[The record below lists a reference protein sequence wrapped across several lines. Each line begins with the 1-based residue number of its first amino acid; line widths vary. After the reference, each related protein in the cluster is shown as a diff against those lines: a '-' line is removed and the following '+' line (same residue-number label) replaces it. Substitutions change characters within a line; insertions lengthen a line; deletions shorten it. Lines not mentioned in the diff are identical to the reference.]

1 MSEMDKSEVTDIKRT
16 MVHGFKK
23 HIISDFL
30 KDRHPYLHS
39 PFNQRYDQKV
49 VFHAV
54 FDRSISKLVD
64 IVHMD
69 DLPAQSYKEAFMLL
83 NEMASHQENK
93 LIMIDSEMVPM
104 CLSYMQHEDPEVR
117 RDSTNLLGSLL
128 SVRKGREYLDR
139 CQIDPIFSPILL
151 RDELMCREVFGWMLC
166 RLCSGRD
173 GVQTLIDKEQVKHI
187 IASFKKNSEVYEKEE
202 AMFLIYLLECMSS
215 ILQTDDGIEQIVGN
229 VMKRFKEILSADD
242 QPFGEYDTR
251 IKFLCLHCT
260 SLIAMNEIGKE
271 ESIDMKMIQR
281 SNKYL
286 LHPDPEV
293 ANAATKVIMF
303 SSVHLDGKTEATPK
317 DNDDVVINLIS
328 LLKHE
333 NKDIVRNAEIAIMN
347 IADLPRGFMIICR
360 YLCSHLEHLD
370 RIFGPMAIIPL
381 YSLLFKVDRPP
392 FLTVENQDNYIKYA
406 LAIAYFVNA
415 QTHKKEALNYAIEK
429 TCKLVDRLIPV
440 LLVKTKPET
449 QDSIAKAIEKVCDE
463 DEVNLMSFQ
472 NFIAKHGEVH
482 NPLYDT
488 TLLNEISNFRELF
501 ELFQARD
508 EVLKEKGI
516 SEDSRSPTKKLN

>member
-1 MSEMDKSEVTDIKRT
+1 MSEMDNDEATDSRRT
-16 MVHGFKK
+16 MIHGFKK

-30 KDRHPYLHS
+30 QDRHPYLYS
-39 PFNQRYDQKV
+39 PFNQRYDPKE

-54 FDRSISKLVD
+54 FDRSIPKLVE
-64 IVHMD
+64 IVQMA

-93 LIMIDSEMVPM
+93 LTMIDAGLVAV
-104 CLSYMQHEDPEVR
+104 CLSYMQHEDFEVR

-128 SVRKGREYLDR
+128 SVRKGRERLDR
-139 CQIDPIFSPILL
+139 CQIDPIFGPILL
-151 RDELMCREVFGWMLC
+151 QDRLACREVFGWMLC

-173 GVQTLIDKEQVKHI
+173 GVKSLIAKNQVKHVI
-187 IASFKKNSEVYEKEE
+187 DSFKKNSDDYEVEE
-202 AMFLIYLLECMSS
+202 AMFLIYLLECMSC
-215 ILQTDDGIEQIVGN
+215 ILQTDEGIEQIVSTS
-229 VMKRFKEILSADD
+229 VMKRFKEILSTED

-260 SLIAMNEIGKE
+260 SLIAMNDEGKE
-271 ESIDMKMIQR
+271 ESIDLKMIQR

-286 LHPDPEV
+286 LHADPEV

-303 SSVHLDGKTEATPK
+303 SSVHLEGKQEATPK
-317 DNDDVVINLIS
+317 ENDEVVVNLIS

-360 YLCSHLEHLD
+360 YLCSHLDHLD

-392 FLTVENQDNYIKYA
+392 FLTAENQEGYLKYA

-429 TCKLVDRLIPV
+429 TCKLVDRLLPL
-440 LLVKTKPET
+440 LLVKSQPEV
-449 QDSIAKAIEKVCDE
+449 QRSIASAVEKICEE

-472 NFIAKHGEVH
+472 NFVAKHGEVFNELH
-482 NPLYDT
+482 GT
-488 TLLNEISNFRELF
+488 TLLSEMAAFRELV
-501 ELFQARD
+501 ELYQAR
-508 EVLKEKGI
+508 EEAAKE
-516 SEDSRSPTKKLN
+516 SPTAVNRQATL